1 MRCGLV
7 VKGMSALAAITLALL
22 LAFGSSAAVRM
33 SRASH
38 RSIVG
43 TYTVAT
49 HGISGLAA
57 GQTFH
62 ANYRITRFNRATGA
76 FRGTGVGTGVRLYK
90 IRGVVKGSTIEM
102 RVIAP
107 SLSYTEHLRG
117 TLRHDG
123 TIAGTATD
131 DNGSRGNWTM
141 TRLWVVVQ
149 RTGWGPGDGV
159 HSFGAR
165 VVNRSNEDAFGVT
178 VTIETIAGGGVE
190 ESENFL
196 VDFIPAGKSFVVADS
211 SHLVSSLLR
220 RSHVI
225 AYVRVRQMERH
236 GSGDRLA
243 TVSNVEI
250 DRKSHRVMAVMT
262 NPYPFPIDLDGWH
275 AFALLYDP
283 AGRIIGGGKNYRLK
297 GHLKARGQTRIAI
310 YTAAPM
316 SQVERAEVAV
326 TPP

>member
-22 LAFGSSAAVRM
+22 LAFGSSAAVRV

-43 TYTVAT
+43 TYAVVT
-49 HGISGLAA
+49 HGSGGLAA
-57 GQTFH
+57 GPTVH
-62 ANYRITRFNRATGA
+62 ANYRITRFNPATGV
-76 FRGTGVGTGVRLYK
+76 FRGTGLGTGVRFYK

-107 SLSYTEHLRG
+107 ALRSTEHLRG
-117 TLRHDG
+117 TLRRDG

-131 DNGSRGNWTM
+131 SNGSRGNWTM

-149 RTGWGPGDGV
+149 KTGSGSGDGV
-159 HSFGAR
+159 RSFGAR
-165 VVNRSNEDAFGVT
+165 VVNRSNQDAFGVT
-178 VTIETIAGGGVE
+178 VTVETIAGGGVE

-196 VDFIPAGKSFVVADS
+196 IDFIPAGESFVVADS
-211 SHLVSSLLR
+211 HRFSGLLR
-220 RSHVI
+220 LGHAI
-225 AYVRVRQMERH
+225 AYVRVRQMEPR
-236 GSGDRLA
+236 GSGDRLP

-250 DRKSHRVMAVMT
+250 DRKNHRVKAVMT
-262 NPYPFPIDLDGWH
+262 NPYPFPVDLAGWH
-275 AFALLYDP
+275 AFALLYDK
-283 AGRIIGGGKNYRLK
+283 AGRIIGGGKNYRLT
-297 GHLKARGQTRIAI
+297 GARLRARGHKRIAI
-310 YTAAPM
+310 DTAVPM
-316 SQVERAEVAV
+316 SRVRRAEVTV